1 MTYLRIGSLNMR
13 HKNDIA
19 LAATTARS
27 YNRHW
32 RTQKLSWADIGK
44 IKYLFDGAYE
54 YMDDVTLAYRKEKF
68 NGLRKALGF
77 KQDSEL
83 TELIERSE
91 AFRIVRNKETG
102 KMEAFMSPFVGDRY
116 ALKDRQEIEE
126 PAIPYELFDCKAN
139 ALANNNDRD
148 KISEN
153 QRHHKNGINM
163 KMLLAGNVPQFHIK
177 PSEAAYKRVHDG
189 LRKILGDDWLRA
201 KYYGEFLYAY
211 MKKYDHD
218 YTIAYE
224 VLSTYIDEK
233 LARHMACRVGI
244 ENWPGEAIAKWVQ
257 NYFST
262 KKLPFVITEAEEV
275 YNRYID
281 KLINRQ
287 DSIFADPV

>member
-1 MTYLRIGSLNMR
+1 MR

-32 RTQKLSWADIGK
+32 RAKKLSWTEIGK

-54 YMDDVTLAYRKEKF
+54 YMDDVTLAYRQEQF
-68 NGLRKALGF
+68 NELRKALGF

-83 TELIERSE
+83 TALIERSE
-91 AFRIVRNKETG
+91 AFRIVRNKESK

-116 ALKDRQEIEE
+116 VLTDSQEIEE

-163 KMLLAGNVPQFHIK
+163 KMLLAGNVPQFHVK
-177 PSEAAYKRVHDG
+177 PSEEAYKRIHDG
-189 LRKILGDDWLRA
+189 LRKIFMDDSLRA
-201 KYYGEFLYAY
+201 RYYGEFLYAY
-211 MKKYDHD
+211 MKKYNVD
-218 YTIAYE
+218 YTVAYE
-224 VLSTYIDEK
+224 VLNTYIDEK
-233 LARHMACRVGI
+233 LTRHMACRVGI
-244 ENWPGEAIAKWVQ
+244 ENWPGEAIVKWIQ
-257 NYFST
+257 NYFSAR
-262 KKLPFVITEAEEV
+262 KLPFVITEANQV
-275 YNRYID
+275 YSRYIE
-281 KLINRQ
+281 KLSKQI
-287 DSIFADPV
+287 DPIFAEPVQKSYV

>member
-1 MTYLRIGSLNMR
+1 MR

-32 RTQKLSWADIGK
+32 RAKKLSWTEIGK

-68 NGLRKALGF
+68 NELRKAMGF

-83 TELIERSE
+83 TALIERSE
-91 AFRIVRNKETG
+91 AFRIVRDKETK

-116 ALKDRQEIEE
+116 VLTDSQEIEE

-177 PSEAAYKRVHDG
+177 PSEEAYKRIHDG
-189 LRKILGDDWLRA
+189 LTKILGDDWLRD

-211 MKKYDHD
+211 MKKYKLD
-218 YTIAYE
+218 YTMAYE
-224 VLSTYIDEK
+224 VLCTYIDEK

-244 ENWPGEAIAKWVQ
+244 ENWPGEAITKWVQ
-257 NYFST
+257 NYFSA
-262 KKLPFVITEAEEV
+262 KKLPFVITEANQV
-275 YNRYID
+275 HNRYVE
-281 KLINRQ
+281 KLINRS
-287 DSIFADPV
+287 DPIFADPA

>member
-1 MTYLRIGSLNMR
+1 MR

-19 LAATTARS
+19 LAATSARS

-32 RTQKLSWADIGK
+32 RAKKLSWADIGK

-54 YMDDVTLAYRKEKF
+54 YMDDVTLAYRKEQF
-68 NGLRKALGF
+68 NELRKALGF

-83 TELIERSE
+83 AALIERSE
-91 AFRIVRNKETG
+91 AFRIVRNKET
-102 KMEAFMSPFVGDRY
+102 KKIEAFMSPFVGDRY
-116 ALKDRQEIEE
+116 VLTDSQEIEE

-153 QRHHKNGINM
+153 QRHHQKGINM
-163 KMLLAGNVPQFHIK
+163 KMLLAGNVPQFHVK
-177 PSEAAYKRVHDG
+177 PSEEAYKRIHDG
-189 LRKILGDDWLRA
+189 LMKILGDDWLRE

-211 MKKYDHD
+211 MKKYKRD
-218 YTIAYE
+218 YTVAYE

-244 ENWPGEAIAKWVQ
+244 ENWPGEAIVKWVQ
-257 NYFST
+257 NYFSA
-262 KKLPFVITEAEEV
+262 KKLPFVITEADQV
-275 YNRYID
+275 HNRYIE
-281 KLINRQ
+281 KLMNRQ
-287 DSIFADPV
+287 DPIFADPV

>member
-1 MTYLRIGSLNMR
+1 MIY
-13 HKNDIA
+13 KNDIA

-32 RTQKLSWADIGK
+32 RAQKLSWTEIGK

-54 YMDDVTLAYRKEKF
+54 YMDDVTLAYRKEQF
-68 NGLRKALGF
+68 NELRKALGF

-83 TELIERSE
+83 TALIERSE
-91 AFRIVRNKETG
+91 AFRIVRDKETK

-116 ALKDRQEIEE
+116 VLTDSQEIEE

-153 QRHHKNGINM
+153 QRHHQKGINM
-163 KMLLAGNVPQFHIK
+163 KMLLAGNVPQFHVK
-177 PSEAAYKRVHDG
+177 PSAEAYKRIHDG
-189 LRKILGDDWLRA
+189 LMKILGDDWLRE

-211 MKKYDHD
+211 MKKYKVD
-218 YTIAYE
+218 YIVAYE
-224 VLSTYIDEK
+224 ILSTYIDEK

-244 ENWPGEAIAKWVQ
+244 ENWPSEAITKWVQ
-257 NYFST
+257 NYFSA
-262 KKLPFVITEAEEV
+262 KKLPFVITEADQV
-275 YNRYID
+275 HNRYIE
-281 KLINRQ
+281 KLMNRQ
-287 DSIFADPV
+287 DPIFADPV